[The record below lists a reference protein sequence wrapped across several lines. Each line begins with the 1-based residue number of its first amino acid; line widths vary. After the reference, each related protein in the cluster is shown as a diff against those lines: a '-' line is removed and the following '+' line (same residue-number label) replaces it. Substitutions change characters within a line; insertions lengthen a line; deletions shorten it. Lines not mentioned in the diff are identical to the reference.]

1 LRLELN
7 TLGVKSFVE
16 FQQNPGNVLMIRE
29 RVNIEGIARPMES
42 QEEMS
47 VLRLKPAE
55 IGIIKEAPTIR
66 WLKGQEE
73 WDKKYKQ
80 HAERAVR
87 QRQKNEE
94 KAKRLIAHAREQG
107 LLLVSDAGPDLT
119 SVLSTSAHATD
130 GTIQHDRRW
139 GPLDL
144 DNESPPPTAIAKR
157 QDTARRLTS
166 FSVLLN
172 DNNFLSRSR
181 TLSLC

>member
-1 LRLELN
+1 
-7 TLGVKSFVE
+7 
-16 FQQNPGNVLMIRE
+16 MIRE

-80 HAERAVR
+80 HADRAVR

-94 KAKRLIAHAREQG
+94 KAKKLIAHAREQG

-144 DNESPPPTAIAKR
+144 ANESPPPTAIAKR
-157 QDTARRLTS
+157 QDTAR
-166 FSVLLN
+166 
-172 DNNFLSRSR
+172 LSRYY
-181 TLSLC
+181 